1 MKISKIFLF
10 TAAAL
15 ALCGACDD
23 SDDKVD
29 PSTTEDKISVSPME
43 GVVGSKGGDV
53 SAMVTSSGAWTL
65 EGAEN
70 AYVLPSA
77 VKGKDGDIVA
87 FTVKANDKEEDQV
100 FTYTFTCGK
109 KTASFKITLKKKA
122 SETEEQLELFYADG
136 ANILSCEGGK
146 VTVLVTSSGAWTLEG
161 ESDFVTP
168 SATSGEDGAE
178 IVFEVDPNETEE
190 ERSANYVF
198 KMGSKEVEFQIV
210 EKGETGE
217 TIEITSKSEMRLA
230 YTAVERLA
238 VELTTNVNY
247 RNLTAEIVSET
258 EGWLTYTI
266 ARPTEGG
273 AETDV
278 TAYFSM
284 AQNDGET
291 PREATVTNKGVKN
304 GTAVLKVTQLPKSK
318 IEPEKLAY
326 FLDVEAQTLDIPVT
340 ANVEFDVTVSEGA
353 TGWFTY
359 NNADDSGLHF
369 TVEALVNGSARS
381 CDVVLTEKNAPDN
394 AEALAVNINITQKP
408 KGLIECVADMRRS
421 RCYFPTSMFA
431 GKMNSLTE
439 LTFEALVNLQEERAS
454 GSLSS
459 IMGIEGT
466 FLLRLGDIGVPWN
479 QIQLATK
486 SGNVTDSSLTLE
498 MNRWYHIA
506 VTWINKKIS
515 IYINGVLKYD
525 YSSIYPPYGS
535 SGFDLGVPYGG
546 SENDYNRAFWIGYAY
561 NADRFFPGYMAE
573 VRVWNRGLT
582 KEEINAENHFYSV
595 PEDSEGLVGYWKLND
610 KDGQKVKD
618 YSSSRNHMLGE
629 KNVRSS
635 GGQQIGDPG
644 MNWVEM
650 SLP

>member
-87 FTVKANDKEEDQV
+87 VTVKDNDKEEDQV
-100 FTYTFTCGK
+100 FTYTFACGK
-109 KTASFKITLKKKA
+109 KTAPFKITLKKKA

-291 PREATVTNKGVKN
+291 PREATVTIKGVKN

-340 ANVEFDVTVSEGA
+340 ANVEFELPVSECA
-353 TGWFTY
+353 TCRFT
-359 NNADDSGLHF
+359 
-369 TVEALVNGSARS
+369 
-381 CDVVLTEKNAPDN
+381 
-394 AEALAVNINITQKP
+394 
-408 KGLIECVADMRRS
+408 
-421 RCYFPTSMFA
+421 
-431 GKMNSLTE
+431 
-439 LTFEALVNLQEERAS
+439 
-454 GSLSS
+454 
-459 IMGIEGT
+459 
-466 FLLRLGDIGVPWN
+466 
-479 QIQLATK
+479 
-486 SGNVTDSSLTLE
+486 
-498 MNRWYHIA
+498 
-506 VTWINKKIS
+506 
-515 IYINGVLKYD
+515 
-525 YSSIYPPYGS
+525 
-535 SGFDLGVPYGG
+535 
-546 SENDYNRAFWIGYAY
+546 
-561 NADRFFPGYMAE
+561 
-573 VRVWNRGLT
+573 
-582 KEEINAENHFYSV
+582 
-595 PEDSEGLVGYWKLND
+595 
-610 KDGQKVKD
+610 
-618 YSSSRNHMLGE
+618 
-629 KNVRSS
+629 
-635 GGQQIGDPG
+635 
-644 MNWVEM
+644 
-650 SLP
+650 

>member
-278 TAYFSM
+278 TA
-284 AQNDGET
+284 
-291 PREATVTNKGVKN
+291 
-304 GTAVLKVTQLPKSK
+304 
-318 IEPEKLAY
+318 
-326 FLDVEAQTLDIPVT
+326 
-340 ANVEFDVTVSEGA
+340 
-353 TGWFTY
+353 
-359 NNADDSGLHF
+359 
-369 TVEALVNGSARS
+369 
-381 CDVVLTEKNAPDN
+381 
-394 AEALAVNINITQKP
+394 
-408 KGLIECVADMRRS
+408 
-421 RCYFPTSMFA
+421 
-431 GKMNSLTE
+431 
-439 LTFEALVNLQEERAS
+439 
-454 GSLSS
+454 
-459 IMGIEGT
+459 
-466 FLLRLGDIGVPWN
+466 
-479 QIQLATK
+479 
-486 SGNVTDSSLTLE
+486 
-498 MNRWYHIA
+498 
-506 VTWINKKIS
+506 
-515 IYINGVLKYD
+515 
-525 YSSIYPPYGS
+525 
-535 SGFDLGVPYGG
+535 
-546 SENDYNRAFWIGYAY
+546 
-561 NADRFFPGYMAE
+561 
-573 VRVWNRGLT
+573 
-582 KEEINAENHFYSV
+582 
-595 PEDSEGLVGYWKLND
+595 
-610 KDGQKVKD
+610 
-618 YSSSRNHMLGE
+618 
-629 KNVRSS
+629 
-635 GGQQIGDPG
+635 
-644 MNWVEM
+644 
-650 SLP
+650 